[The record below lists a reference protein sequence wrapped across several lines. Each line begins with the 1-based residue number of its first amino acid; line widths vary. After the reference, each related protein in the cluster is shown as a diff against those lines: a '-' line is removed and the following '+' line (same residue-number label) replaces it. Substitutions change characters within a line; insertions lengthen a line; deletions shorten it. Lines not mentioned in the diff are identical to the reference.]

1 MLLRWVSRLVLLWR
15 IGWLM
20 LLWRRRG
27 EVGRVLDRGSALNSA
42 SVASTA
48 VAALATAIGG
58 RRGLGRPPAVHLVL
72 AIRVELATVPV
83 SSVR

>member
-1 MLLRWVSRLVLLWR
+1 MMLLWR

-20 LLWRRRG
+20 LLRRRRG
-27 EVGRVLDRGSALNSA
+27 EVGRVMDRGPALHSA
-42 SVASTA
+42 SVAPTA